1 MTLIGHRCK
10 YRNIFSRVIL
20 ITRRLNKQ
28 EIIIIFITLICHNKT
43 YGDYCAGDHLF
54 PSRTEKLSPVA
65 LMVLE

>member
-1 MTLIGHRCK
+1 M
-10 YRNIFSRVIL
+10 IL

-28 EIIIIFITLICHNKT
+28 ETIIIFITLICHNKT